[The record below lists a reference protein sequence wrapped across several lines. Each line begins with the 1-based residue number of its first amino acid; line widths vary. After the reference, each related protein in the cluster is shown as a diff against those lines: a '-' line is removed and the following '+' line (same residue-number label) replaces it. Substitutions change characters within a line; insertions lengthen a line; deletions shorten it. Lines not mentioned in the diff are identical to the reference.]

1 MAQVNVLLSCGNDDK
16 TLKIEKDC
24 TFDEFRVQVKSL
36 FPHLP
41 EHFTISDGDFNELD
55 AGNFHQ
61 VKDSR
66 LETWCLVRGSK
77 EEAFTLDKPHS
88 ELMRYDVHP
97 NALTQSGNYHFSA
110 SYQAFCEFIDNSIQA
125 TSTNN
130 CKDME
135 RTIDIHIFLRDK
147 LVAIFDNGEGM
158 TYEGLKAFA
167 TYFLSQA
174 DRGLEKEEVDLIPAY
189 LDGAI
194 SKFGVGATQAGFYL
208 GDRIKV
214 ITKREECPY
223 VTEISISKEK
233 LQERAKEGK
242 PVFEDYRWIRN
253 PSDTTT
259 LEPGEEE
266 RCLKDI
272 IEREA
277 AYPQFTMIIITGIR
291 DIHVNSIREDGGNS
305 LARNLAHVYHFY
317 LFGDRGRSGNMK
329 LPSLGNSKVPA
340 ELGRSSFLKVNI
352 RLVIDDGRNSNQ
364 KTFFDLREID
374 DDLESLYQTRAKEWF
389 PFSLT
394 MKVPG
399 LDPHQTVQGVLMYFP
414 HEAGHETLPR
424 PDDLEDDGQEPIF
437 ECFWQGRLAPL
448 SYVHKMEFC
457 TSPAQRSKKQKDVVP
472 DSCYRRLKGI
482 LFFNR
487 HTPVSNNKLKI
498 LLDERKDLSSALEDA
513 STERRL
519 PQEFRSWLEK
529 CHRELDK
536 EVSFDTPL
544 PASQQPTRSGDVL
557 HSVLRVTTSSGVQV
571 YKVGDIVKLDTKPII
586 YGKVMHFV
594 KVSKKND
601 VDKVVV
607 QRQPEEV
614 YLSQVEEKPI
624 SRILETPDQNTLKR
638 VFSQEK
644 QMLPKTVKVYKDNLT
659 NEITSKTV
667 LQWLAGET
675 QKDFTGFWVK
685 IFNGERPPKQLVA
698 LHNKKLCIRQVIEG
712 PENMAPIQNDQ
723 PHDGEKFGFKPFW
736 LSLAGTYVLKY
747 VAMLGDREMASTQFE
762 IVVKANVA
770 SYFSLT
776 EPSQK
781 ETPQLT
787 LGEPGL
793 KFKLLF
799 KDSKENAATMFSTG
813 EFVKLTVT
821 CPNLDVQ
828 GVKDKYKPNSDG
840 VVEVSGITLSPN
852 GSGKV
857 HYGRDQTV
865 RVDVTGID
873 YNNYVTFPVRIK
885 AGQPQSVKLPQFETT
900 EVPNYEEF
908 QEFVIQVLDQW
919 SQPCSV
925 SDRRTKLHA
934 ECEAFVGGPH
944 LAGIE
949 NGQGRFNP
957 IKVKLPPGKAPCTV
971 KVKISLVS
979 VDSNRRKL
987 TVSEVLKELKQFSI
1001 KVLPSTLP
1009 HKVLICEGNQ
1019 NEITTNGVDKNSK
1032 EGRDCLELT
1041 APAGSIVKGLFLK
1054 VFDESGKLLDDEDF
1068 KSAEPKVTTSWSGE
1082 VPVRSLPYLP
1092 DCPVANLAASTFV
1105 GNVECVCNDVK
1116 CHSTIRIKPIAGEPQ
1131 KWLFSSEA
1139 GSVEIECDSKKQL
1152 SQKLKIKVLDK
1163 LGNPAECPAGV
1174 EPLVSLEHSPS
1185 KSGSTAVFIGNL
1197 ICKGT
1202 EFVFNNEATISGNP
1216 GVITMCVYDKDG
1228 KFARDTQRI
1237 SLKPGAPHHIELK
1250 SQAFDDSSQKHEH
1263 TAKLF
1268 SNCFLNA
1275 PIQAFVCDRSGNK
1288 TTLRTTLN
1296 LSWIP
1301 SSCGILLTKKTA
1313 RGEATFEANTMKC
1326 GSRAGDQQQVKIRV
1340 FSSEHKTLAAAT
1352 VTATLEKSNRV
1363 KAVVVQIAADQA
1375 PVATGG
1381 YPLLKVE
1388 CQTEDGVRVDAV
1400 GHLSLEITRPNGT
1413 AIATS
1418 VYRKPTQ
1425 NREGLVTFQAIAN
1438 RYLEEAGQWSII
1450 CQYTE
1455 YRERLKSV
1463 LPPADYV
1470 TRSDPVQFVVQP
1482 GPAHRLVLRFP
1493 AGSPGVITAS
1503 CTADVKGRTI
1513 LPRPG
1518 KSGVE
1523 AVDITTE
1530 DTYSNV
1536 SNVSLTASVTI
1547 QPSGTVPEGT
1557 ILPDL
1562 ENSPVQIALN
1572 RGTARL
1578 PRLTLCSRVGNYIG
1592 EYMLVFSA
1600 PGVESHSVKF
1610 AFSTDEH
1617 IQRIQNELQPL
1628 RKQIADVEQNVA
1640 ESKRRLTRS
1649 HSELATALTPVRSA
1663 FRGEPRRRDVV
1674 NLLQTNKNELNQYE
1688 AMQAATRPAITQQ
1701 GHPPARIRQYIK
1713 GIVAE
1718 LAYVSDPL
1726 LARILSWYLQ
1736 SKMQVALTSTTEQQ
1750 RKVYDAGYSAYCE
1763 ATLLSFMKRDFDG
1776 SDGKPLPLE
1785 LPNPPPNYRSPIEF
1799 AVNLLEFTSDNGYL
1813 RCSLFWNLLSKTIV
1827 VKDLKSGQAYREHL
1841 TRMRQPCPTILTRDG
1856 NMIASDGLMDPKRRC
1871 PARIEDLRFAFG
1883 ALPAR
1888 ETARYRELRER
1899 CEALDRLSLTVDRHE
1914 KEIEDVRAKEEQL
1927 SLVKKSLSPRI
1938 TELER
1943 ELRKLR
1949 PPGMDRDSSEPADK
1963 RRKR

>member
-1 MAQVNVLLSCGNDDK
+1 MLSCGNDDK
-16 TLKIEKDC
+16 TLKIERDC
-24 TFDEFRVQVKSL
+24 TFDEFRAQVKSL

-61 VKDSR
+61 VKNSR

-77 EEAFTLDKPHS
+77 QDAVKLDKPHS

-125 TSTNN
+125 TSRNN
-130 CKDME
+130 CSDMD
-135 RTIDIHIFLRDK
+135 RTVDIHIFLRDK

-223 VTEISISKEK
+223 VTEIAISKEK
-233 LQERAKEGK
+233 LQQRAKEGK

-253 PSDTTT
+253 PSDTST
-259 LEPGEEE
+259 LQPGEEE

-277 AYPQFTMIIITGIR
+277 AFSQFTMIIITGIR
-291 DIHVNSIREDGGNS
+291 DIHINSIREDGGSS

-317 LFGDRGRSGNMK
+317 LFGERGRTGNMK
-329 LPSLGNSKVPA
+329 LPALNNSRIPV
-340 ELGRSSFLKVNI
+340 ELGISSFLKVDI
-352 RLVIDDGRNSNQ
+352 RLVIDDGRNANQ
-364 KTFFDLREID
+364 KTFYNLREID
-374 DDLESLYQTRAKEWF
+374 DDLESLYQTRAKDWF

-424 PDDLEDDGQEPIF
+424 STDLEDDAQEPIF

-529 CHRELDK
+529 CHKELDK
-536 EVSFDTPL
+536 EVSFDSPL
-544 PASQQPTRSGDVL
+544 PSSQQPRSGDVL

-571 YKVGDIVKLDTKPII
+571 YKVNDIVKLDTKPII
-586 YGKVMHFV
+586 YGRVMHFV

-607 QRQPEEV
+607 QRQPDEV
-614 YLSQVEEKPI
+614 YPSQKEERPI
-624 SRILETPDQNTLKR
+624 SRILEIPDQNTLKK

-644 QMLPKTVKVYKDNLT
+644 QMLPKTVKVYKDTVN

-667 LQWLAGET
+667 LQWSAGET

-685 IFNGERPPKQLVA
+685 IFNGERPPKQLVT
-698 LHNKKLCIRQVIEG
+698 LHNKKLSVRQVIEG

-723 PHDGEKFGFKPFW
+723 PHDGEKFGFKPFS
-736 LSLAGTYVLKY
+736 LSVAGTYVLKY
-747 VAMLGDREMASTQFE
+747 IAMLGEREMAFTQFD
-762 IVVKANVA
+762 IVIKANVA
-770 SYFSLT
+770 SHFTLT
-776 EPSQK
+776 EPSRT
-781 ETPQLT
+781 ETPRLG

-799 KDSKENAATMFSTG
+799 KDSKNNPATVFSSG

-840 VVEVSGITLSPN
+840 VVEVSGITLTPN
-852 GSGKV
+852 ASGKV
-857 HYGRDQTV
+857 QYGRDQMI

-873 YNNYVTFPVRIK
+873 YSNYVTFPVKIK
-885 AGQPQSVKLPQFETT
+885 AGQPQTVKLPQFETT

-908 QEFVIQVLDQW
+908 PEFVIQVLDQW

-925 SDRRTKLHA
+925 SDKKTKLHA
-934 ECEAFVGGPH
+934 ECEAFVTGPH
-944 LAGIE
+944 LANIE
-949 NGQGRFNP
+949 HGQGRFSP
-957 IKVKLPPGKAPCTV
+957 MKVKLAPGKAPCTV

-1009 HKVLICEGNQ
+1009 HKVMICEGNQ
-1019 NEITTNGVDKNSK
+1019 NEMTTANGVDKNSK

-1068 KSAEPKVTTSWSGE
+1068 KAAEPKVTTSWSGE
-1082 VPVRSLPYLP
+1082 VSARSLPYLP
-1092 DCPVANLAASTFV
+1092 DCPVANLANSTFV
-1105 GNVECVCNDVK
+1105 GNVECVCSDVK
-1116 CHSTIRIKPIAGEPQ
+1116 CQSQIRIKPIAGEPQ
-1131 KWLFSSEA
+1131 KWLFSSETA
-1139 GSVEIECDSKKQL
+1139 TVEIECDSKKQL
-1152 SQKLKIKVLDK
+1152 SQKLRVQLRDK

-1174 EPLVSLEHSPS
+1174 EPVVTVEHSPS
-1185 KSGSTAVFIGNL
+1185 KSGSTAVFIGHL
-1197 ICKGT
+1197 TLKGT
-1202 EFVFNNEATISGNP
+1202 EFVFNNDATISGNP
-1216 GVITMCVYDKDG
+1216 GVVTMCVSDKEG
-1228 KFARDTQRI
+1228 KFSRDTQKI
-1237 SLKPGAPHHIELK
+1237 SLKPGAPHHIELR
-1250 SQAFDDSSQKHEH
+1250 SQAFDDPSQKHEH
-1263 TAKLF
+1263 SAKLF
-1268 SNCFLNA
+1268 SNCFLSA
-1275 PIQAFVCDRSGNK
+1275 PVHAFVCDSSGNK
-1288 TTLRTTLN
+1288 TPLRTTLN
-1296 LSWIP
+1296 LSWTP
-1301 SSCGILLTKKTA
+1301 SSCGLLLTKRAQK
-1313 RGEATFEANTMKC
+1313 GEAVFEANTMKC
-1326 GSRAGDQQQVKIRV
+1326 GSRSGDQTVKLRV
-1340 FSSEHKTLAAAT
+1340 FSSDHKNLTAAT

-1363 KAVVVQIAADQA
+1363 KAVVVEIPADQVL
-1375 PVATGG
+1375 VATGC
-1381 YPLLKVE
+1381 YPILKVT
-1388 CQTEDGVRVDAV
+1388 CQTEDGVRVDSM

-1413 AIATS
+1413 VVNTS

-1425 NREGLVTFQAIAN
+1425 NREGVVTFQSIAN

-1450 CQYTE
+1450 CQYNE

-1463 LPPADYV
+1463 LPVADHV
-1470 TRSDPVQFVVQP
+1470 TRSLPVQFVVHP
-1482 GPAHRLVLRFP
+1482 GPAQRLVLRFP
-1493 AGSPGVITAS
+1493 SGSPGVISAS
-1503 CTADVKGRTI
+1503 CTADLKGRTI

-1518 KSGVE
+1518 RGGAEV
-1523 AVDITTE
+1523 VDLVAE
-1530 DTYSNV
+1530 DSCGNV
-1536 SNVSLTASVTI
+1536 ANVSLITSVTI
-1547 QPSGTVPEGT
+1547 QSSGTVPEGT
-1557 ILPDL
+1557 VLPAL
-1562 ENSPVQIALN
+1562 ENSPVQLTLN
-1572 RGTARL
+1572 RGMARL
-1578 PRLTLCSRVGNYIG
+1578 PRLALCSRVGNYIG
-1592 EYMLVFSA
+1592 DYMLVFSA
-1600 PGVESHSVKF
+1600 PDVEAYSVKF

-1628 RKQIADVEQNVA
+1628 RKQIADCEQNVA
-1640 ESKRRLTRS
+1640 ESKRRLSRS
-1649 HSELATALTPVRSA
+1649 QSELTTALTPVRSA
-1663 FRGEPRRRDVV
+1663 FRGVPRRPDVV
-1674 NLLQTNKNELNQYE
+1674 NILQTSRNELNQIE
-1688 AMQAATRPAITQQ
+1688 SGQATTRPVITQS
-1701 GHPPARIRQYIK
+1701 GHPPARIRHYIK

-1726 LARILSWYLQ
+1726 VARILSWYLQ
-1736 SKMQVALTSTTEQQ
+1736 SKMSVALTTTTEQQ
-1750 RKVYDAGYSAYCE
+1750 RKVYDAGCSAYCE
-1763 ATLLSFMKRDFDG
+1763 ATLLPFSKRDFDG
-1776 SDGKPLPLE
+1776 NDGKPLPLE
-1785 LPNPPPNYRSPIEF
+1785 LPAPPSNYRSTIEF

-1813 RCSLFWNLLSKTIV
+1813 RSSLFWNLLSKTIV

-1841 TRMRQPCPTILTRDG
+1841 TRMKQSCPTILTRDG

-1871 PARIEDLRFAFG
+1871 PPRMEDLRFAFG

-1888 ETARYRELRER
+1888 EKVRYRELKER
-1899 CEALDRLSLTVDRHE
+1899 CEALDKLQLTFEKHE
-1914 KEIEDVRAKEEQL
+1914 KEMDEVRAKEEQL
-1927 SLVKKSLSPRI
+1927 REARNSLSPRI

-1949 PPGMDRDSSEPADK
+1949 PGGDKDSSEPPDK